1 MELRRCVVSVN
12 RFRSVSRLLQ
22 LPAQPCIRLILETG
36 NVNHNAGWRRSVVPA
51 GQCTTSGADVAAE

>member
-1 MELRRCVVSVN
+1 MELRRCVVSVK

-36 NVNHNAGWRRSVVPA
+36 NVNHIAGRRQTKVFA
-51 GQCTTSGADVAAE
+51 TQCTTSLADVAA